1 MEGGAG
7 GGWCSRCVAG
17 SISYSTGGG
26 DCCNLTPY
34 AILVNSRLCF
44 LWRGEVAALRYFLG
58 ICETGWKNAGEIQTE
73 EGHAFFYSE
82 EDNEHAN
89 GVGFLV
95 HKSIKNTVL
104 GSQPISS
111 RLMTLRLRPNP
122 FNITAVQVYAPTSA
136 YDDEHVENFYQKLQD
151 VTDKVDNK
159 DNKDVFIIHRS
170 KQSSSL
176 PSFKTILKSK
186 KSFKTTP
193 IFSAVYNTSRTV
205 CGVHV

>member
-1 MEGGAG
+1 M
-7 GGWCSRCVAG
+7 G
-17 SISYSTGGG
+17 SVKPDGRTRE
-26 DCCNLTPY
+26 
-34 AILVNSRLCF
+34 RL
-44 LWRGEVAALRYFLG
+44 
-58 ICETGWKNAGEIQTE
+58 IQTE

-111 RLMTLRLRPNP
+111 RLMTIRLRPNP

-136 YDDEHVENFYQKLQD
+136 YDDEHIENFYKKLQD
-151 VTDKVDNK
+151 VIDKMDNK
-159 DNKDVFIIHRS
+159 DILIIHRS

-176 PSFKTILKSK
+176 PSFKTILKST

-193 IFSAVYNTSRTV
+193 IFSAVYNSSRTV
-205 CGVHV
+205 YGVHV